1 LEEKACQNKEN
12 YEAQFLSKLI
22 LNNKIEK
29 NKNKK
34 ITD

>member
-1 LEEKACQNKEN
+1 MAWKKKACQNKEN

-29 NKNKK
+29 K
-34 ITD
+34 